1 MLRARESVFWPNI
14 NKVIEQRTVPCPICQ
29 EHQPAQSPETL
40 LPHEVPNR
48 PWEVIGTDLFHLDGS
63 EYLLV
68 ADYYSKFFIVRKLG
82 TDATSNNV
90 IGTLKQIFSE
100 HGFPTKLISDHG
112 TQYTS
117 EAFVNFAND

>member
-40 LPHEVPNR
+40 LLHEVPNR
-48 PWEVIGTDLFHLDGS
+48 PWEVIVTDLFHLDGN

-68 ADYYSKFFIVRKLG
+68 ADYYSEFLNCEETWHRCDQQQRHQNPKADIL
-82 TDATSNNV
+82 
-90 IGTLKQIFSE
+90 
-100 HGFPTKLISDHG
+100 
-112 TQYTS
+112 
-117 EAFVNFAND
+117 